1 MKYNLELI
9 SIFKYNHFA
18 VTKNFENINH
28 QLSLK
33 EPEAG
38 GNSMNWVLGHIV
50 LNRDGVLK
58 LLKEEPMSDGK
69 MKKIY
74 MKASRINESKESV
87 NINKLIRLFNDIQE
101 VITESL
107 SEFNPDENREAV
119 LNIAGYAFHE
129 AYHAGQLGI
138 LRRVI
143 GKKGKL
149 KYE

>member
-9 SIFKYNHFA
+9 SIFKYNHF
-18 VTKNFENINH
+18 VINKNLESISQ

-50 LNRDGVLK
+50 INRDGVLK
-58 LLKEEPMSDGK
+58 LLKQDPMCDGK
-69 MKKIY
+69 MEKIY
-74 MKASRINESKESV
+74 VKASHIKENKESV
-87 NINKLIRLFNDIQE
+87 KVDKLLRLYNDIQD
-101 VITESL
+101 VIIKTL
-107 SEFNPDENREAV
+107 SDFNPEENREAV

-129 AYHAGQLGI
+129 AYHSGQLGV

-149 KYE
+149 KYK